1 MGVHGITLCLFL
13 PTATHKSFLPCPLF
27 KAYLAETFP
36 ADSDSYSFSILAKPC
51 TPLTAFVVLMQR
63 FLAVLTPVHP
73 SQLYMAASWK
83 WLHPSGGISE
93 WVSQFRLR
101 QITVIIYVDIPKQA
115 VFHQGRSQE
124 Q

>member
-36 ADSDSYSFSILAKPC
+36 ADSDSYSLSILAKPY

-73 SQLYMAASWK
+73 SQLYMAASW
-83 WLHPSGGISE
+83 
-93 WVSQFRLR
+93 
-101 QITVIIYVDIPKQA
+101 
-115 VFHQGRSQE
+115 
-124 Q
+124 